1 MTQNLL
7 KQTFKKIFTHINKTK
22 FYYWSC
28 TLKIN
33 PVAILHKDGEE
44 NENANKNHQNYMYQ
58 FHYKANMHM
67 EPLSSVKPSLP
78 RGNGIPN

>member
-7 KQTFKKIFTHINKTK
+7 KHKHLKKIFMHINKTK

-33 PVAILHKDGEE
+33 PVAIF
-44 NENANKNHQNYMYQ
+44 A
-58 FHYKANMHM
+58 
-67 EPLSSVKPSLP
+67 
-78 RGNGIPN
+78 